1 MSHVNK
7 LLCLAALLLAAVS
20 VPLSEHKVNAAV
32 VQQPSG
38 SSFSAP
44 QVTADSLPVPWGKKP
59 GGIGATV
66 PQVVADSLPV
76 PWCKAGPPHCIG
88 VTAPK
93 VVADALPV
101 PWGKKPGS
109 TQS

>member
-1 MSHVNK
+1 MSNLNK
-7 LLCLAALLLAAVS
+7 LFCLAALLLAAIS
-20 VPLSEHKVNAAV
+20 VPCSEHSVNAAV
-32 VQQPSG
+32 LRQPG
-38 SSFSAP
+38 GNTLSAP

-93 VVADALPV
+93 VVADSLPV
-101 PWGKKPGS
+101 PWGKKPGG